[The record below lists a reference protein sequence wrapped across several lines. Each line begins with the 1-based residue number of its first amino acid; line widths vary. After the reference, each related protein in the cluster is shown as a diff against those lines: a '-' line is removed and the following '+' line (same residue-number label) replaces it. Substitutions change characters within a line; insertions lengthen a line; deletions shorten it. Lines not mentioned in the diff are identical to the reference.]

1 MMPTR
6 RKLSVSTQV
15 VLSLLLGA
23 LVGLCFG
30 EYIAFLQQVGKAFI
44 LLLQMT
50 VLPYIV
56 LSLMTGLGTLTYQQ
70 VNTLAVRVGTLLVIS
85 WGLAFL
91 VILLM
96 PLAFPSWVSA
106 SFFSTSLIEKQEEI
120 NLLTLFIPS
129 NPFFSLSNNFVPAV
143 VIFSVAVGVALI
155 GIENKQALLVNL
167 DTLNRAMGRI
177 TQFMARLTPL
187 GVFAVVASAAG
198 TMSFE
203 ELARLQ
209 VFLVLYIL
217 MMVLLILCLFPV
229 LFRTLAPFSFRPVVW
244 ADFS

>member
-56 LSLMTGLGTLTYQQ
+56 LSLMTGLGNLTYQQ
-70 VNTLAVRVGTLLVIS
+70 VTTLALRVGTLLVIS

-167 DTLNRAMGRI
+167 DTLNRAMGPNDP
-177 TQFMARLTPL
+177 F
-187 GVFAVVASAAG
+187 
-198 TMSFE
+198 
-203 ELARLQ
+203 LAR
-209 VFLVLYIL
+209 IA
-217 MMVLLILCLFPV
+217 PV
-229 LFRTLAPFSFRPVVW
+229 GSFARSREC
-244 ADFS
+244 ACNNKF